1 LQKDSI
7 AMTDTRTFDV
17 QGATLT
23 VTLLL
28 RQHTIDLTMTVD
40 TSALDANEPDHTP
53 HNLIAYA
60 GPLLDGWEAPQS
72 YWWCKRK
79 RTLTVKT
86 GAQAQRVIRHA
97 LAVVNDAVAAAI
109 LDRDRRKAEMTIAFA

>member
-1 LQKDSI
+1 
-7 AMTDTRTFDV
+7 MTDTRTFNV

-28 RQHTIDLTMTVD
+28 RQHNIDLTMTVD
-40 TSALDANEPDHTP
+40 TSALDAGEPDHSQ
-53 HNLIAYA
+53 HNLIAYFGA
-60 GPLLDGWEAPQS
+60 LLPLWEAPQT
-72 YWWCKRK
+72 YWWCKRR

-97 LAVVNDAVAAAI
+97 VAVVGDAVAAAI
-109 LDRDRRKAEMTIAFA
+109 LDRQRRKAEIGQAFAV

>member
-1 LQKDSI
+1 
-7 AMTDTRTFDV
+7 MTDTRTFDI

-23 VTLLL
+23 VTLSLQ
-28 RQHTIDLTMTVD
+28 QHTIDMTLTVD
-40 TSALDANEPDHTP
+40 TSALDKDEPSYSQ

-60 GPLLDGWEAPQS
+60 GPLLPGWESPQS

-86 GAQAQRVIRHA
+86 GAQAQRVIHHA
-97 LAVVNDAVAAAI
+97 LATVGDAVAAAI
-109 LDRDRRKAEMTIAFA
+109 LDRQRRKAEMGIAWT

>member
-1 LQKDSI
+1 
-7 AMTDTRTFDV
+7 MTDTKTFDV
-17 QGATLT
+17 HGATLT

>member
-1 LQKDSI
+1 
-7 AMTDTRTFDV
+7 MTDTRTFDV

-60 GPLLDGWEAPQS
+60 GPLLDGWESPQT

>member
-1 LQKDSI
+1 
-7 AMTDTRTFDV
+7 MTDTRTFDV

-40 TSALDANEPDHTP
+40 TSALDAGEPDHSQ
-53 HNLIAYA
+53 HNLIAYV
-60 GPLLDGWEAPQS
+60 GPLLDGWEGTQS

-86 GAQAQRVIRHA
+86 GSQAQRVIRHA
-97 LAVVNDAVAAAI
+97 VAVVGDAVAAAM
-109 LDRDRRKAEMTIAFA
+109 LDRDRRKAEMVVAFAVA